1 VHFDYGYMEEGQ
13 LGNPYNIG
21 LLKRLIPY
29 ARPYKKILFLAL
41 ILTLL
46 ITLFDL
52 SIPYLP
58 KIAIDKYILSFWY
71 PVNQRILSAELTEEF
86 KGKYGHIVERTK
98 KTGLGFLSSSKLKQ
112 IAPVDL
118 RHYQEEGLIS
128 KERFYRIS
136 VKKSDQNRL
145 FTNKEAIQGEG
156 PYLYIPVK
164 AFKNVPYDTIIKLRH
179 SDLNGV
185 LLIGVFLLLLIG
197 GSFFLNYWEYYLL
210 EKSGQNMMQDIRME
224 LFARI
229 QGQSIRFFDRNPVG
243 RLVTRATNDIENL
256 NEMFKSVLITVF
268 KDIFLLSGIIV
279 VLVHLNWRLALIS
292 FILLP
297 FVFGLTLFFSRQA
310 REIFRE
316 IRKNIAAINA
326 FLQERIS
333 GIRIIQLFVQEK
345 MQLGRLKDLNE
356 KNYLASMR
364 QIKIFAVFMP
374 SMEVFSS
381 VGIGLLLWYG
391 GGKVISEQL
400 TLGSLV
406 AFIGYIQMFFKPI
419 RDISEKYNIM
429 QSAMASMERIFG
441 LMDQKEIIQ
450 EPEMPKRPERSEG
463 HLQLKNVSFAYENG
477 FPVLTDVSFEIKPG
491 QVVALVGITGS
502 GKTTIINLIERLYEF
517 ETGEILLDGLDIR
530 EWKIEELR
538 SQIGLVMQ
546 DVFIFAGS
554 IAENISL
561 GDKKIPQEVLEEV
574 SRQANA
580 YHYIMRLSEGFD
592 HEVKEGGVTLSG
604 GQRQLLAL
612 SRALA
617 YNPTLL
623 ILDEATS
630 SVDPETERLIQDSI
644 FTLSR
649 RHTTLIVAHRPSTI
663 QNADRIL
670 VMHHGHIVEQGT
682 HKELMALG
690 NIYFRLN
697 QLREKNA
704 SRKDRSGYTSLA

>member
-1 VHFDYGYMEEGQ
+1 MHFDYGYMEEGQ
-13 LGNPYNIG
+13 LGKPYNIG

-41 ILTLL
+41 ILTLF

-71 PVNQRILSAELTEEF
+71 PVNQRILSADLAEEF
-86 KGKYGHIVERTK
+86 KEKYGHIVERTK

-112 IAPVDL
+112 IGPVDL
-118 RHYQEEGLIS
+118 RHYQEQEIIS

-136 VKKSDQNRL
+136 VKKSDQHRL
-145 FTNKEAIQGEG
+145 FIDKNSIQGEG

-164 AFKNVPYDTIIKLRH
+164 AFKNVSYDTLIKLRH
-179 SDLNGV
+179 RDLNGV

-197 GSFFLNYWEYYLL
+197 GSFLLNYWEYYLL

-224 LFARI
+224 LFDRI

-268 KDIFLLSGIIV
+268 KDVFLLSGIIV

-310 REIFRE
+310 REVFRE
-316 IRKNIAAINA
+316 IRKHIATINA
-326 FLQERIS
+326 FLQERLS
-333 GIRIIQLFVQEK
+333 GIRVIQLFVQERS
-345 MQLGRLKDLNE
+345 QLKGFKELNR

-364 QIKIFAVFMP
+364 QIRIFAVFMP

-381 VGIGLLLWYG
+381 VGIGLIIWYG
-391 GGKVISEQL
+391 GGKVIAEQL

-441 LMDQKEIIQ
+441 LMDQREVIQ
-450 EPEMPKRPERSEG
+450 EPNIPKRPMRAEG
-463 HLQLKNVSFAYENG
+463 HLQFKNVSFSYEEG

-491 QVVALVGITGS
+491 QIVALVGITGS
-502 GKTTIINLIERLYEF
+502 GKTTIINLLERFYEF
-517 ETGEILLDGLDIR
+517 EKGTILLDGLDIR
-530 EWKIEELR
+530 ERKIGELR
-538 SQIGLVMQ
+538 SQIGVVMQ
-546 DVFIFAGS
+546 DVFIFADS

-561 GDKKIPQEVLEEV
+561 GDKKITRETLQEV
-574 SRQANA
+574 SRQVKA
-580 YHYIMRLSEGFD
+580 YQFIKGLPGGFD
-592 HEVKEGGVTLSG
+592 HEVKGGGVTISA

-617 YNPTLL
+617 RDPILL
-623 ILDEATS
+623 VLDEATS

-649 RHTTLIVAHRPSTI
+649 RQTTLIIAHRPSTI
-663 QNADRIL
+663 QHADRIL
-670 VMHHGHIVEQGT
+670 VMHHGRIVEEGT
-682 HKELMALG
+682 HEELMAMG
-690 NIYFRLN
+690 TIYFTLN
-697 QLREKNA
+697 RLREKNV
-704 SRKDRSGYTSLA
+704 G

>member
-1 VHFDYGYMEEGQ
+1 VHFDYGYMEEGK
-13 LGNPYNIG
+13 LGKPYNIG

-41 ILTLL
+41 ILTLA

-71 PVNQRILSAELTEEF
+71 PVHQKAMPVDLAEAF
-86 KGKYGHIVERTK
+86 QKKYGHIVKRTK
-98 KTGLGFLSSSKLKQ
+98 EIGSGFLSSSKLKQ
-112 IAPVDL
+112 IDPVDL
-118 RHYQEEGLIS
+118 RHYQEQEIIS
-128 KERFYRIS
+128 RERFYRIS
-136 VKKSDQNRL
+136 VEKRDQHRL
-145 FTNKEAIQGEG
+145 FLNKNAIQGEG
-156 PYLYIPVK
+156 SYLYIPVK
-164 AFKNVPYDTIIKLRH
+164 AFRNVSYDTLIKLRYK
-179 SDLNGV
+179 DLNGV
-185 LLIGVFLLLLIG
+185 LLIGIFLLLLIG
-197 GSFFLNYWEYYLL
+197 GSFLLNYWEYYLL
-210 EKSGQNMMQDIRME
+210 EKCGQNMMQDMRME
-224 LFARI
+224 LFDRI

-268 KDIFLLSGIIV
+268 KDIFLLAGIVV

-310 REIFRE
+310 REVFRE
-316 IRKNIAAINA
+316 IRKYIAAINA

-356 KNYLASMR
+356 KNYRASMR

-429 QSAMASMERIFG
+429 QSAMASMERIFA
-441 LMDQKEIIQ
+441 LMDQEEIIQ
-450 EPEMPKRPERSEG
+450 EPEMPKRPVKAEG
-463 HLQLKNVSFAYENG
+463 HLQLKNVSFAYEKG
-477 FPVLTDVSFEIKPG
+477 FPVLTDISFEVKPG

-530 EWKIEELR
+530 EWGIEELR
-538 SQIGLVMQ
+538 SHIALVMQ

-561 GDKKIPQEVLEEV
+561 GDKKIPQEVLKEV

-580 YHYIMRLSEGFD
+580 YNYIMRLSEGFD

-649 RHTTLIVAHRPSTI
+649 RQTTLIVAHRPSTI
-663 QNADRIL
+663 QQADRIL
-670 VMHHGHIVEQGT
+670 VMHHGHIAEQGT
-682 HKELMALG
+682 HTELMALG

-704 SRKDRSGYTSLA
+704 SIPDFGI

>member
-13 LGNPYNIG
+13 LGKPYNMG

-41 ILTLL
+41 ILTLV

-58 KIAIDKYILSFWY
+58 KIAIDRYILSFWY
-71 PVNQRILSAELTEEF
+71 PVNHRRLSAGLAEEF
-86 KGKYGHIVERTK
+86 REKYGHIVKMTK
-98 KTGLGFLSSSKLKQ
+98 RAGLGFLSSSKLKQ
-112 IAPVDL
+112 IDPVDL
-118 RHYQEEGLIS
+118 RQYQEQEIIS
-128 KERFYRIS
+128 RERFYRIS
-136 VKKSDQNRL
+136 VKKSDRHRL
-145 FTNKEAIQGEG
+145 VINKKAIQGEG

-164 AFKNVPYDTIIKLRH
+164 ALKN
-179 SDLNGV
+179 
-185 LLIGVFLLLLIG
+185 IGVFLLFLIG

-224 LFARI
+224 LFDRI

-243 RLVTRATNDIENL
+243 RLVTRTTNDIENL

-279 VLVHLNWRLALIS
+279 VLLHLNWRLALIS

-297 FVFGLTLFFSRQA
+297 FVFGFTLFFSRQA
-310 REIFRE
+310 REVFRE

-356 KNYLASMR
+356 KNYRASMR

-400 TLGSLV
+400 TLGALV

-450 EPEMPKRPERSEG
+450 EPEIPKRPVKAEG
-463 HLQLKNVSFAYENG
+463 HLQLKNVSFAYEKA

-502 GKTTIINLIERLYEF
+502 GKTTIIHLIERFYEF
-517 ETGEILLDGLDIR
+517 ETGNILLDGLDIR
-530 EWKIEELR
+530 EWRIEELR

-561 GDKKIPQEVLEEV
+561 GDKKIPKEVLEEV

-580 YHYIMRLSEGFD
+580 YQFIKRLSGGFD

-604 GQRQLLAL
+604 GQKQLLAL

-644 FTLSR
+644 LTLSR
-649 RHTTLIVAHRPSTI
+649 RQTTLIVAHRPSTI
-663 QNADRIL
+663 QQADRIL

-682 HKELMALG
+682 HKELMTLG

-697 QLREKNA
+697 QLREGN
-704 SRKDRSGYTSLA
+704 L

>member
-1 VHFDYGYMEEGQ
+1 VQFDYGYMEEGQ
-13 LGNPYNIG
+13 LGKPYDIG

-29 ARPYKKILFLAL
+29 ARPYKKILLLAL
-41 ILTLL
+41 ILTLA
-46 ITLFDL
+46 ITIFDL

-58 KIAIDKYILSFWY
+58 KIAIDRYILSFWY
-71 PVNQRILSAELTEEF
+71 EVNYRVMSADVAKEF
-86 KGKYGHIVERTK
+86 QKKYGPIVEATK
-98 KTGLGFLSSSKLKQ
+98 ETGLGFLSSSKLKK
-112 IAPVDL
+112 IDPVDL
-118 RHYQEEGLIS
+118 QYYQEQEIIS
-128 KERFYRIS
+128 RERFYRIS
-136 VKKSDQNRL
+136 AKEGDQHRL
-145 FTNKEAIQGEG
+145 FAHKEAIRGEG
-156 PYLYIPVK
+156 PYLYIPEK
-164 AFKNVPYDTIIKLRH
+164 AFKSISYDRLLQLRKR
-179 SDLNGV
+179 DFNGV
-185 LLIGVFLLLLIG
+185 LFIGVFLLFLIG
-197 GSFFLNYWEYYLL
+197 GSFILNYWEYYLL
-210 EKSGQNMMQDIRME
+210 EKCGQNMMQDMRME
-224 LFARI
+224 LFDRI

-268 KDIFLLSGIIV
+268 KDIFLLSGILV
-279 VLVHLNWRLALIS
+279 VLVYLNWRLALLS
-292 FILLP
+292 FFLLP

-310 REIFRE
+310 REAFRE
-316 IRKNIAAINA
+316 IRKHIAAINA

-381 VGIGLLLWYG
+381 IGIGLLLWYG

-419 RDISEKYNIM
+419 RDIAEKYNIM
-429 QSAMASMERIFG
+429 QSAMASMERIFA

-450 EPEMPKRPERSEG
+450 ETPVSKRPVRIRG
-463 HLQLKNVSFAYENG
+463 HLQIKNVSFAYEKD

-491 QVVALVGITGS
+491 QVIALVGTTGS

-517 ETGEILLDGLDIR
+517 KTGEILFDGLDIR
-530 EWKIEELR
+530 EWGIKELR
-538 SQIGLVMQ
+538 SHIALVMQ

-554 IAENISL
+554 IADNISL
-561 GDKKIPQEVLEEV
+561 GDKKITREVMRGV
-574 SRQANA
+574 SMQANA
-580 YHYIMRLSEGFD
+580 SEFIMHLSEGFD

-630 SVDPETERLIQDSI
+630 SVDPETERLIQESI

-649 RHTTLIVAHRPSTI
+649 RQTTLIVAHRPSTI
-663 QNADRIL
+663 QQADRIL

-682 HKELMALG
+682 HNELMALG

-697 QLREKNA
+697 QLRKTNL
-704 SRKDRSGYTSLA
+704 SLQNTQ

>member
-1 VHFDYGYMEEGQ
+1 MHLDYGYMEEGK
-13 LGNPYNIG
+13 LGKPYNIG

-29 ARPYKKILFLAL
+29 TRPYKKILFLAL
-41 ILTLL
+41 ALTLL

-58 KIAIDKYILSFWY
+58 KIAIDRYILSFWY
-71 PVNQRILSAELTEEF
+71 PVHQKFMPGGLAEEF
-86 KGKYGHIVERTK
+86 DQKYGHIVETTK
-98 KTGLGFLSSSKLKQ
+98 ETGLGFLSSSKLKQ
-112 IAPVDL
+112 IDPMDL

-128 KERFYRIS
+128 RERFYRIPAEAS
-136 VKKSDQNRL
+136 NQNRL
-145 FTNKEAIQGEG
+145 FAPEKAIKGEG
-156 PYLYIPVK
+156 PYLYMPVK
-164 AFKNVPYDTIIKLRH
+164 ALNNVSHDTMIKLRH
-179 SDLNGV
+179 KDLNGV
-185 LLIGVFLLLLIG
+185 LLIGVFLLFLIG
-197 GSFFLNYWEYYLL
+197 ASFVLNYWQYYLL

-224 LFARI
+224 LFSRI

-243 RLVTRATNDIENL
+243 RLVTRVTNDIENL

-268 KDIFLLSGIIV
+268 KDIFLLAGIIV
-279 VLVHLNWRLALIS
+279 VLLHLNWRLALIS

-310 REIFRE
+310 REVFRE

-345 MQLGRLKDLNE
+345 MQLKYFKELNH

-441 LMDQKEIIQ
+441 LMDQEEVIQ
-450 EPEMPKRPERSEG
+450 EPETPKRPMRAEG
-463 HLQLKNVSFAYENG
+463 HLQFKNVSFSYEKG

-491 QVVALVGITGS
+491 QMVALVGITGS
-502 GKTTIINLIERLYEF
+502 GKTTIINLIERFYEF
-517 ETGEILLDGLDIR
+517 EKGTILLDGIDIK

-538 SQIGLVMQ
+538 SQMGLVMQ

-554 IAENISL
+554 SAENISL
-561 GDKKIPQEVLEEV
+561 GNKKITRETLEKV

-580 YHYIMRLSEGFD
+580 YHYIKRLSGGFD
-592 HEVKEGGVTLSG
+592 HEVKEGGATLSG

-644 FTLSR
+644 FSLSR
-649 RHTTLIVAHRPSTI
+649 RQTTLIIAHRPSTI
-663 QNADRIL
+663 QHADKIL

-682 HKELMALG
+682 HEELMTLG

-697 QLREKNA
+697 QLREKNVSTNA
-704 SRKDRSGYTSLA
+704 PVR

>member
-1 VHFDYGYMEEGQ
+1 VHFDYGYMEEGK
-13 LGNPYNIG
+13 LGKPYNIG

-41 ILTLL
+41 ILTLA

-52 SIPYLP
+52 CIPYLP

-71 PVNQRILSAELTEEF
+71 PVNQRAMRADLAEELEE
-86 KGKYGHIVERTK
+86 KYGHIVETTK
-98 KTGLGFLSSSKLKQ
+98 ETGLGFLSSSKLKQ
-112 IAPVDL
+112 IDPVDL
-118 RHYQEEGLIS
+118 KHYQEQEIIS
-128 KERFYRIS
+128 RERFYRIS
-136 VKKSDQNRL
+136 VEKSDQHRL
-145 FTNKEAIQGEG
+145 FTHKKAIQGEG

-164 AFKNVPYDTIIKLRH
+164 AFKNVSYDTLIKLRH
-179 SDLNGV
+179 RDLNGV

-210 EKSGQNMMQDIRME
+210 EKCGQNMMQDMRME
-224 LFARI
+224 LFDRI

-268 KDIFLLSGIIV
+268 KDIFLLSGIVV

-316 IRKNIAAINA
+316 IRKNIAAINS

-333 GIRIIQLFVQEK
+333 GIRIIQLFIQEK

-356 KNYLASMR
+356 KNYRASMR

-391 GGKVISEQL
+391 GGKVISEHL

-429 QSAMASMERIFG
+429 QSAMASMERIFA
-441 LMDQKEIIQ
+441 LMDKKEIIQ
-450 EPEMPKRPERSEG
+450 EPEMPKRPVRAEG
-463 HLQLKNVSFAYENG
+463 HLQLKNVSFAYEKG

-502 GKTTIINLIERLYEF
+502 GKTTIINLIERLHEF

-530 EWKIEELR
+530 ERKIEELR
-538 SQIGLVMQ
+538 SHVGLVMQ

-561 GDKKIPQEVLEEV
+561 GDTKIPQEVLEEV

-612 SRALA
+612 TRALA

-649 RHTTLIVAHRPSTI
+649 RQTTLIVAHRPSTI
-663 QNADRIL
+663 QQADRIL
-670 VMHHGHIVEQGT
+670 VMHHGHIAEQGT
-682 HKELMALG
+682 HTELMALG

-697 QLREKNA
+697 RLREKNE
-704 SRKDRSGYTSLA
+704 STPDLVI

>member
-1 VHFDYGYMEEGQ
+1 VHFDYGYMEEGK
-13 LGNPYNIG
+13 LGKPYNIG

-41 ILTLL
+41 ILTLA

-71 PVNQRILSAELTEEF
+71 PVHQKAMPVDLAEAF
-86 KGKYGHIVERTK
+86 QKKYGHIVKRTK
-98 KTGLGFLSSSKLKQ
+98 EIGSGFLSSSKLKQ
-112 IAPVDL
+112 IDPVDL
-118 RHYQEEGLIS
+118 RHYQEQEIIS
-128 KERFYRIS
+128 RERFYRIS
-136 VKKSDQNRL
+136 VEKRDQHRL
-145 FTNKEAIQGEG
+145 FLNKNAIQGEG
-156 PYLYIPVK
+156 SYLYIPVK
-164 AFKNVPYDTIIKLRH
+164 AFRNVSYDTLIKLRYK
-179 SDLNGV
+179 DLNGV
-185 LLIGVFLLLLIG
+185 LLIGIFLLLLIG
-197 GSFFLNYWEYYLL
+197 GSFLLNYWEYYLL
-210 EKSGQNMMQDIRME
+210 EKCGQNMMQDMRME
-224 LFARI
+224 LFDRI

-268 KDIFLLSGIIV
+268 KDIFLLTGIVV

-310 REIFRE
+310 REVFRE
-316 IRKNIAAINA
+316 IRKYIAAINA

-356 KNYLASMR
+356 KNYRASMR

-429 QSAMASMERIFG
+429 QSAMASMERIFA
-441 LMDQKEIIQ
+441 LMDQEEIIQ
-450 EPEMPKRPERSEG
+450 EPEMPKRPVKAEG
-463 HLQLKNVSFAYENG
+463 HLQLKNVSFAYEKG
-477 FPVLTDVSFEIKPG
+477 FPVLTDISFEVKPG

-530 EWKIEELR
+530 EWGIEELR
-538 SQIGLVMQ
+538 SHIALVMQ

-561 GDKKIPQEVLEEV
+561 GDKKIPQEVLKEV

-580 YHYIMRLSEGFD
+580 YNYIMRLSEGFD

-649 RHTTLIVAHRPSTI
+649 RQTTLIVAHRPSTI
-663 QNADRIL
+663 QQADRIL
-670 VMHHGHIVEQGT
+670 VMHHGHIAEQGT
-682 HKELMALG
+682 HTELMALG

-704 SRKDRSGYTSLA
+704 SIPDFGI

>member
-1 VHFDYGYMEEGQ
+1 VHFDYGYMEEGK
-13 LGNPYNIG
+13 LGKPYNIG

-41 ILTLL
+41 ILTLA

-71 PVNQRILSAELTEEF
+71 PVHQKAMPVDLAEAF
-86 KGKYGHIVERTK
+86 QKKYGHIVKRTK
-98 KTGLGFLSSSKLKQ
+98 EIGSGFLSSSKLKQ
-112 IAPVDL
+112 IDPVDL
-118 RHYQEEGLIS
+118 RHYQEQEIIS
-128 KERFYRIS
+128 RERFYRIS
-136 VKKSDQNRL
+136 VEKRDQHRL
-145 FTNKEAIQGEG
+145 FLNKNAIQGEG
-156 PYLYIPVK
+156 SYLYIPVK
-164 AFKNVPYDTIIKLRH
+164 AFRNVSYDTLIKLRYK
-179 SDLNGV
+179 DLNGV
-185 LLIGVFLLLLIG
+185 LLIGIFLLLLIG
-197 GSFFLNYWEYYLL
+197 GSFLLNYWEYYLL
-210 EKSGQNMMQDIRME
+210 EKCGQNMMQDMRME
-224 LFARI
+224 LFDRI

-268 KDIFLLSGIIV
+268 KDIFLLTGIVV

-310 REIFRE
+310 REVFRE
-316 IRKNIAAINA
+316 IRKYIAAINA

-356 KNYLASMR
+356 KNYRASMR

-429 QSAMASMERIFG
+429 QSAMASMERIFA

-450 EPEMPKRPERSEG
+450 EPEMPKRPVKAEG
-463 HLQLKNVSFAYENG
+463 HLQLKNVSFAYEKG
-477 FPVLTDVSFEIKPG
+477 FPVLTDISFEVKPG

-530 EWKIEELR
+530 EWGIEELR
-538 SQIGLVMQ
+538 SHIALVMQ

-561 GDKKIPQEVLEEV
+561 GDKKIPQEVLKEV

-580 YHYIMRLSEGFD
+580 YNYIMRLSEGFD

-649 RHTTLIVAHRPSTI
+649 RQTTLIVAHRPSTI
-663 QNADRIL
+663 QQADRIL
-670 VMHHGHIVEQGT
+670 VMHHGHIAEQGT
-682 HKELMALG
+682 HTELMALG

-704 SRKDRSGYTSLA
+704 SIPDFGI